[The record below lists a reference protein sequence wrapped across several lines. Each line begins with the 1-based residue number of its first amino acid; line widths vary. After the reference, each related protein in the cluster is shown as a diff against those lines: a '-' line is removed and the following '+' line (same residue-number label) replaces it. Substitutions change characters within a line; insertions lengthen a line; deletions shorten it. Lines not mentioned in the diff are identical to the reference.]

1 MIPYKIKTLFE
12 FIEYLNSNIDN
23 FNQYESVLNEARFL
37 KREKGKLKPDLN
49 FSDKMKSDELQEGII
64 EKFEVIKENI
74 IIPIINKSIELDICD
89 FNNEREKLTGS
100 WRNKYHSEIH
110 DLKKNFNREDL
121 SDLFSFKKKYLD
133 FRIKTKGE
141 TYLGLDF
148 FFGDLDDV
156 TKDLFDFFKVTDFN
170 EFEKFEEKA
179 IKASNIQEVG
189 KLFQQ
194 GAKKITL
201 PIDFLNPSTIQQEI
215 KNDALEPYSLEKEK
229 LNDLITHVKSI
240 EIVKG
245 IKTQYKNIK
254 GKRLKLLL
262 MALQDLNLLPKER
275 IAQKFYNCCKE
286 EFGWNIASYPAMNDY
301 KFNDTIDKNELE
313 SMKKYIETLTR

>member
-1 MIPYKIKTLFE
+1 MIPYKIKVLFE
-12 FIEYLNSNIDN
+12 FIEYLYSNIDN
-23 FNQYESVLNEARFL
+23 FNQYESILNEARFL
-37 KREKGKLKPDLN
+37 KKEKSKLKPDLN

-64 EKFEVIKENI
+64 EKFEVVKGNI

-89 FNNEREKLTGS
+89 FSNENEKLSGS
-100 WRNKYHSEIH
+100 WRNKYHSEILH
-110 DLKKNFNREDL
+110 FKKNFNREDL
-121 SDLFSFKKKYLD
+121 PEIFSFKKKYLE
-133 FRIKTKGE
+133 FRTKTKGE

-170 EFEKFEEKA
+170 EFESFEKKA
-179 IKASNIQEVG
+179 ITAINIQEVG

-194 GAKKITL
+194 GARKIIL

-215 KNDALEPYSLEKEK
+215 KIDSLQTPIDNEK
-229 LNDLITHVKSI
+229 LSDLITHEKSI

-275 IAQKFYNCCKE
+275 IAQKFYDCCKE
-286 EFGWNIASYPAMNDY
+286 EFGWNIASYTAMNDY
-301 KFNDTIDKNELE
+301 KFNDTIDKYELD
-313 SMKKYIETLTR
+313 SMKKYIETLIR